1 MVPFCIVL
9 VLVELWLAFVSCD
22 LLGCPPNRD
31 WEVSTMRKALLAAS
45 AVAVAVCGF
54 GFSIAGATPTPPTT
68 SCLPE
73 IPHEKTLDIPPTT
86 IECPPPTTEA
96 PPETTTPSETT
107 TPAEQQVATPAAAV
121 VSTPRFTG

>member
-1 MVPFCIVL
+1 
-9 VLVELWLAFVSCD
+9 
-22 LLGCPPNRD
+22 
-31 WEVSTMRKALLAAS
+31 MRKALLVTS

-68 SCLPE
+68 SCVPDV
-73 IPHEKTLDIPPTT
+73 PHEKTLDTTPTT

-107 TPAEQQVATPAAAV
+107 TPAQSPGEQQVATPAAAV
-121 VSTPRFTG
+121 VSTPSFTG